1 MTNRVRAIEDNPLQQ
16 FIILRQRYLP
26 HEPDTEENLAAAIWL
41 DNRHAENMRISV
53 ANGIALAFKGE
64 S

>member
-1 MTNRVRAIEDNPLQQ
+1 M
-16 FIILRQRYLP
+16 P

>member
-1 MTNRVRAIEDNPLQQ
+1 M
-16 FIILRQRYLP
+16 RQRYLP